1 MTPLQLL
8 MMTKISDDI
17 DDTKDEGTNNDD
29 TNLGKGNIIF
39 CCTGLTNPY
48 FWQIK
53 IIIVI
58 SHTNF
63 SFFLF
68 TIYITSNRIFFF
80 QVTLK
85 YI

>member
-8 MMTKISDDI
+8 KMTKISDDI
-17 DDTKDEGTNNDD
+17 EDTKDEGTNNDD
-29 TNLGKGNIIF
+29 NNLGKGNIIF
-39 CCTGLTNPY
+39 CCAGLTNPY

-63 SFFLF
+63 SFFFLQF
-68 TIYITSNRIFFF
+68 ILLLIGYFSFSSH
-80 QVTLK
+80 
-85 YI
+85 